1 MTVAIDTR
9 ERPRTSI
16 WNDPRIRSIFVQL
29 ALLIIVFVL
38 FYVIVQNT
46 YVNLKARHIASGYE
60 FLGKTAGFDIIQ
72 SLIPYSSAS
81 SYGTAILVGL
91 LNTILISILG
101 IVAATIIG
109 FLIGIMR
116 LSRNWVVSRIAV
128 CYIEFFR
135 NVPLL
140 LQVFLFYGAV
150 LQPLPG
156 PKVAIN
162 FLDSWFLS
170 NRGLMMPKPVFGEG
184 AWLMLVGLA
193 AAIALIWLL
202 RRWAQARQMAT
213 GQPFP
218 VFWSSLALFIGLPLI
233 GLAVAGFPLSWDY
246 PELAGFNFKGGL
258 TVTPELI
265 ALLLALAIYTGA
277 DIAESVRA
285 GIEAVSHGQSEAAH
299 ALGLRHGATLRL
311 VIVPQAMR
319 VIIPPVASS
328 YLSLTKNSSLGIAI
342 GYPDIV
348 ATGGTV
354 LNQSGQAI
362 EIVAIWMAVYLS
374 LSLLTSMFMNWYN
387 ARMKLVER

>member
-1 MTVAIDTR
+1 MTVAIDAR
-9 ERPRTSI
+9 ERPRASI
-16 WNDPRIRSIFVQL
+16 WNDPKVRSIFVQL
-29 ALLIIVFVL
+29 ALLIIVFVM
-38 FYVIVQNT
+38 FYVIVENT
-46 YVNLKARHIASGYE
+46 YSNLKSRHIASGYG

-81 SYGTAILVGL
+81 SYGTAVLVGL

-101 IVAATIIG
+101 IIAATIIG
-109 FLIGIMR
+109 FLVGIMR

-156 PKVAIN
+156 PKLAIN

-184 AWLMLVGLA
+184 AWLMLVGLV

-202 RRWAQARQMAT
+202 RRWAHARQMAT

-218 VFWSSLALFIGLPLI
+218 VFLSSLALFVGLPLI

-258 TVTPELI
+258 TVTPELM

-319 VIIPPVASS
+319 VIIPPLAST

>member
-16 WNDPRIRSIFVQL
+16 WNDPRVRSIFVQL
-29 ALLIIVFVL
+29 ALLTIVFVL

-46 YVNLKARHIASGYE
+46 YINLKARHIASGYD

-81 SYGTAILVGL
+81 SYGTAVLVGL

-184 AWLMLVGLA
+184 AWLMLVGLI